1 MKQLAEFT
9 IPFLGLKQ
17 GEHLFEFEI
26 DDTFFQNFEYEEF
39 NAVSVHAVAKLLK
52 KSNGLELDF
61 SIQGYVNVNC
71 DLTNEPYD
79 QPING
84 EHYLVVNFGESFND
98 EEDALLILPHG
109 SYEVNIQQYFYE
121 LIILS
126 VPAKRVHPGIE
137 DGTLDSDILEKL
149 KELSPKI
156 PGEQETTES
165 TDPRWDQLKKLLT
178 DKQ

>member
-126 VPAKRVHPGIE
+126 VPAKRVHPDRRRHIRFGYIR
-137 DGTLDSDILEKL
+137 KL